1 MIADGNGDFPLHVA
15 CASGHVAVVKEL
27 LPTAAGKGREEREKL
42 SRLEQYTLESVRT
55 RYVYGNGLT
64 TDVRPT
70 SEIA

>member
-27 LPTAAGKGREEREKL
+27 LPTAAGKEREKL

-70 SEIA
+70 SEVA